1 MSRPRPRVAIAHDYL
16 TQRGGAERV
25 VLAMARAFPEARI
38 YTTLYDPEGTY
49 PDFAGFDIVTSPLNR
64 IGPVRRDHRLG
75 LPVLARV
82 ASNMR
87 VDADVVLVS
96 SSGWAHGF
104 RHSGRTLVY
113 CYSPA
118 RWLYQTD
125 TYLGAPASRSVKGL
139 ALLLG
144 RPGLRRWDARAARRN
159 DRYLAISRVV
169 RDRVANTY
177 GIDAAVVPAPHS
189 MSADAEQ
196 VAVPELED
204 WAASGGYQLV
214 VSRLLPYK
222 NVDVVV
228 EAVRGTDHRL
238 VIVGA
243 GPGRNALLASMPANV
258 RLLCDLTD
266 AQLRWVYAHS
276 RLLVAP
282 SFEDYGLSP
291 LEAAVFGRPSLTLR
305 AGGYLDTVCEGVTGL
320 HVDAPDPLQLRAGMA
335 AAEKHHW
342 DAGVLRA
349 HAARFS
355 EAEFAARLHT
365 EVDDLLATSAPH
377 HPRAAVT
384 AIGRT
389 AGLRAR
395 RSRHAVGG
403 PLDP

>member
-1 MSRPRPRVAIAHDYL
+1 MSGARPRVAIAHDYL

-38 YTTLYDPEGTY
+38 HTTLYDPEGTY
-49 PDFAGFDIVTSPLNR
+49 PDFAGHDIVTSPLNR

-82 ASNMR
+82 ASSLR
-87 VDADVVLVS
+87 VDADVVLIS

-125 TYLGAPASRSVKGL
+125 TYLGGPASRSVKGL
-139 ALLLG
+139 SLLLL
-144 RPGLRRWDARAARRN
+144 RPALRRWDARAARRN

-169 RDRVANTY
+169 RDRIACTY
-177 GIDAAVVPAPHS
+177 GIDAAIVPAPHS

-196 VAVPELED
+196 SAVPGLED
-204 WAASGGYQLV
+204 WAASGGYHLV

-228 EAVRGTDHRL
+228 DAVRGTDHRL
-238 VIVGA
+238 VVVGA
-243 GPGRNALLASMPANV
+243 GPGRDALLSSLPANV
-258 RLLCDLTD
+258 RLLSGLTD

-276 RLLVAP
+276 RVLVAP
-282 SFEDYGLSP
+282 SIEDYGLSP

-305 AGGYLDTVCEGVTGL
+305 GGGYLDTVLEGVTGL
-320 HVDAPDPLQLRAGMA
+320 HVDAADPLLFRAGLA
-335 AAEKHHW
+335 DAVDHPW
-342 DAGVLRA
+342 DAEVIRS
-349 HAARFS
+349 HAEQFS
-355 EAEFAARLHT
+355 EAGFSARLHR
-365 EVDDLLATSAPH
+365 EVDDLLGSP
-377 HPRAAVT
+377 
-384 AIGRT
+384 
-389 AGLRAR
+389 
-395 RSRHAVGG
+395 
-403 PLDP
+403 DPALTRP